1 MVNLKLMHWN
11 TLIRPFETC
20 LFLSLSLWSGK
31 IVVIIIR
38 LQTTKNLQRAVLL
51 VKSFILYGAAVKAL
65 HCDFVVKKFSCWHWA
80 GAGLTLGWGVG
91 LPLTLHLYKSASC
104 LFQTDYNLHYI
115 EFPFNPS
122 IILQTSLCSRLR
134 EFWRPTLEIA
144 VLWLVQRLGRANLG
158 FFMPCTE
165 NIDRFVVLTLVS
177 LSF

>member
-80 GAGLTLGWGVG
+80 GAGLTLGWGSPWLCIYIS
-91 LPLTLHLYKSASC
+91 LPVVFFRPTIIC
-104 LFQTDYNLHYI
+104 IYI

-165 NIDRFVVLTLVS
+165 NIDRFVVLTLAS